1 MAFEKKLKEVQK
13 NLVEQG
19 IEGWLLFDFRRS
31 NSLAYHF
38 LEIPESTFTTRRF
51 FYWIP
56 QKGDPV
62 KIVPL
67 IEPYT
72 LDHLPGIKRLYRGW
86 QELEQ
91 TLYGLLEKKGKVA
104 MEYSP
109 CNALPAVSKVDAG
122 TIELVERRGVEV
134 VSSAHLL
141 QRYTSLWTSEQ
152 LETHLTAAKVL
163 EDIVDQTW
171 AWISHTLK
179 QGRMLDE
186 YQVQQFMLRAME
198 SAGCQTDHPP
208 TCAVN
213 AHSADPH
220 YYPEPQ
226 RSASICQGDFI
237 LLDLW
242 CKEKKSHAVYADI
255 TRVGV
260 AATRPTPRQ
269 QEIFSFVK
277 EARDRATHFIRAH
290 YEKHLPIQGWQVD
303 EVCRSYLEGV
313 GYGKYFIHRTGH
325 HIGEEVH
332 GPGAN
337 LDNLETHDYR
347 ELLPGTG
354 FSVEP
359 GIYLPGEFGV
369 RLEYDIYLHPC
380 GQVFVTGGIQE
391 EISCLNII

>member
-1 MAFEKKLKEVQK
+1 MKFEIKLRDVQR
-13 NLVEQG
+13 NLLEQG

-31 NSLAYHF
+31 NPLAYDF
-38 LEIPESTFTTRRF
+38 LEIPPSVFSTRRF

-56 QKGDPV
+56 QEGDPI
-62 KIVPL
+62 KIVSL

-72 LDHLPGIKRLYRGW
+72 LDHLPGIKQLYRGW

-91 TLYGLLEKKGKVA
+91 VLFCLVDKKNKIA

-109 CNALPAVSKVDAG
+109 CNALPAVSRVDAG
-122 TIELVERRGVEV
+122 TVELVQRGGATV
-134 VSSAHLL
+134 VSSANLL
-141 QRYTSLWTSEQ
+141 QRYTSLWSSEQ
-152 LETHLTAAKVL
+152 LESHVAAAKIL
-163 EDIVDQTW
+163 EEIVDQTW
-171 AWISHTLK
+171 AWIGSAVKRGDPLN
-179 QGRMLDE
+179 E

-198 SAGCQTDHPP
+198 ESDCQTDHPP

-220 YYPEPQ
+220 YYPGPQ
-226 RSASICQGDFI
+226 QATLIHPGDFI

-242 CKEKKSHAVYADI
+242 CKQKKPRAIYADI

-260 AATRPTPRQ
+260 AASRPTGRQ
-269 QEIFSFVK
+269 QEIFNLVK
-277 EARDRATHFIRAH
+277 EARDRATFFIRDQH
-290 YEKHLPIQGWQVD
+290 EKHLPMQGWQVD
-303 EVCRSYLEGV
+303 QVCRSYLEER
-313 GYGKYFIHRTGH
+313 GYGQYFIHRTGH
-325 HIGEEVH
+325 HIGEDVH

-369 RLEYDIYLHPC
+369 RLEYDLYLHPS
-380 GQVFVTGGIQE
+380 GQVSVTGGVQE
-391 EISCLNII
+391 EVVCLLI